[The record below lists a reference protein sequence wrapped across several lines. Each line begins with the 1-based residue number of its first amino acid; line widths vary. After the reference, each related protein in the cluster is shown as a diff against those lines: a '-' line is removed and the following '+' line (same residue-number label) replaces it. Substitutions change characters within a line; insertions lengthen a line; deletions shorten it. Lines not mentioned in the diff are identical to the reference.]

1 MSVGLLKVF
10 TLQELK
16 NAEQTGYSLISRMQ
30 EVLGKRPSSG
40 TIYPML
46 QSLVKKGVI
55 TFRQEQNR
63 KYYSLTAQGKKTID
77 SLLQEKEK
85 ALRNAV
91 DCLQTIEDF
100 SDESEVRSFK
110 ESLLYAQQSHDVL
123 LDEYAAGLLRIK
135 HVLLRLMQQKDASV
149 RSHVNT
155 VLHKTAQSLESLERK
170 VEVKSN
176 DAS

>member
-55 TFRQEQNR
+55 TFRQEKNK

-110 ESLLYAQQSHDVL
+110 
-123 LDEYAAGLLRIK
+123 
-135 HVLLRLMQQKDASV
+135 
-149 RSHVNT
+149 
-155 VLHKTAQSLESLERK
+155 
-170 VEVKSN
+170 
-176 DAS
+176 